1 MIYVILKMKID
12 SVQLTSVCKEGSQYV
27 KYYGL
32 GYRKGCIVTINM
44 FSSEVCKCHLE
55 KIYDHFPVTS
65 EESML

>member
-12 SVQLTSVCKEGSQYV
+12 SVQLTSVCKQGSQYV

-44 FSSEVCKCHLE
+44 FFFLNLE